1 MEGTYYLSKEGVED
15 YVNMAKE
22 VNSEQLIEKLKE
34 HLAAQSML
42 LELGSGP
49 GTDWRILS
57 QTFTAV
63 GSDYSMEFV
72 KYLKRNNPAGT
83 FLHLDAITLDTFLRF
98 DGVYANKVMQHLTD
112 EEIKKSLEKHSGI
125 LNKEGIICHS
135 YWKGEGDEIFKG
147 LFVNYQNEEK
157 LQELYEE
164 HFEILKIE
172 VYKEFEEDD
181 SIVILAKK
189 KQ

>member
-22 VNSEQLIEKLKE
+22 VNSEPLIEKLKE
-34 HLAAQSML
+34 HLAPQSIL

-112 EEIKKSLEKHSGI
+112 DEIRRSLEKHTVI
-125 LNKEGIICHS
+125 LNKGGIICHS

-147 LFVNYQNEEK
+147 LFVNYQSEET
-157 LQELYEE
+157 LQALYEE
-164 HFEILKIE
+164 HFEVLKVE
-172 VYKEFEEDD
+172 TYKEFDEGD
-181 SIVILAKK
+181 SLVIIAKLK
-189 KQ
+189 S